1 MVSRR
6 ILVVGVTS
14 SAFVTGFSARSAAV
28 VTAPAL
34 RANVCSQMGL
44 QEEQH
49 ITGLAHGLQ
58 KNVSSSLAKY
68 KQFSHKGH
76 FDDDFMNL

>member
-14 SAFVTGFSARSAAV
+14 SAFVTGFGAWSAAV

-34 RANVCSQMGL
+34 GAEACSQVGL
-44 QEEQH
+44 REEQH
-49 ITGLAHGLQ
+49 ITGLARGLQ

-68 KQFSHKGH
+68 KQFNQKGH
-76 FDDDFMNL
+76 SDDDFMNL